1 MESHTQTTPHH
12 PSTTVN
18 NDTTPATDIAHRKTH
33 HQILMTTKSEIL
45 SRKTPMNK
53 TTLIKAAAASFTCA
67 LTIPLL
73 SSCADSGS
81 PSSPTA
87 SQSAAPDIVVD
98 TPPTHTDETPSPH
111 RLNTHDPQP
120 QPSTPPIFL
129 QPITPLF
136 TTAEE
141 TKLAAALPIVNQ
153 PAPITPPRPIPLP
166 HPPSTSSNEP
176 TGSGGTMTPDTA
188 LQLATLQAQ
197 LAEQLAAQEAATVV
211 VSNAEQ
217 QLTTAR
223 ESLTALPAPTNQQR
237 TIITTFD
244 TYQKALTDSY
254 TWNTLTDSEKA
265 DVLTALIVA
274 RINTA
279 RTQAGLPTLLIHVN
293 NGTLSTQWTT
303 REPLTITSLSTG
315 MVTIVDLTDPTL
327 ILDPAANT
335 ITSTLTVNGNHVT
348 GTITTYHTSDTGLT
362 PAAVTATKIDPAI
375 NLTPPKTP
383 LTPSSTY
390 TPATPLTSATLP
402 APTTAASTPYHTYQS
417 ALADAGMG
425 DPDVAR
431 LKATVAAYDR
441 ATQAVADAQARLT
454 TARGALTAAQAA
466 VADTN
471 RRISALRA
479 EV

>member
-1 MESHTQTTPHH
+1 
-12 PSTTVN
+12 
-18 NDTTPATDIAHRKTH
+18 
-33 HQILMTTKSEIL
+33 
-45 SRKTPMNK
+45 
-53 TTLIKAAAASFTCA
+53 
-67 LTIPLL
+67 
-73 SSCADSGS
+73 
-81 PSSPTA
+81 
-87 SQSAAPDIVVD
+87 
-98 TPPTHTDETPSPH
+98 
-111 RLNTHDPQP
+111 
-120 QPSTPPIFL
+120 
-129 QPITPLF
+129 
-136 TTAEE
+136 
-141 TKLAAALPIVNQ
+141 
-153 PAPITPPRPIPLP
+153 
-166 HPPSTSSNEP
+166 
-176 TGSGGTMTPDTA
+176 MTPDTA